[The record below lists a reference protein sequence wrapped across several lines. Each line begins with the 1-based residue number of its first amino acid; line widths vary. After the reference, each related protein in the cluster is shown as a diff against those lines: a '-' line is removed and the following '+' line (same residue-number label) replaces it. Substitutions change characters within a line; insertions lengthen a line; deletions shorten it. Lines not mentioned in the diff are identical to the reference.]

1 MAARITSND
10 SLITVDLQQSAAD
23 TVSNDDTDGKEEN
36 SKSRGASDDGE
47 DKFERNGEGSSE
59 IHKENENINCDEIFS
74 ESKQNVR
81 YFVLFVKLLVFL
93 LVLATLVA
101 SKISIATMIG
111 HLHSMTPFGNH
122 PAINTTDDRDMKTAI
137 RLYWQLLL
145 ILAIP
150 NLITWVRSLFNGVIG
165 KSASQP
171 RPKFWSI
178 VGVSIIHV
186 LFMLN
191 ILLLV

>member
-10 SLITVDLQQSAAD
+10 SLITADLQQSAAD
-23 TVSNDDTDGKEEN
+23 TVGNDDTDGEEEN
-36 SKSRGASDDGE
+36 SKSRSASDDGE
-47 DKFERNGEGSSE
+47 DKLERNGEGSSE
-59 IHKENENINCDEIFS
+59 THKENENVNCDEIFS
-74 ESKQNVR
+74 ESKQHVR

-93 LVLATLVA
+93 LVLTTLVA
-101 SKISIATMIG
+101 SKISITTMIG

-122 PAINTTDDRDMKTAI
+122 PAINTTDERDMKTAI

-150 NLITWVRSLFNGVIG
+150 NLITWVRSLFNGIIG

-191 ILLLV
+191 TLLLV